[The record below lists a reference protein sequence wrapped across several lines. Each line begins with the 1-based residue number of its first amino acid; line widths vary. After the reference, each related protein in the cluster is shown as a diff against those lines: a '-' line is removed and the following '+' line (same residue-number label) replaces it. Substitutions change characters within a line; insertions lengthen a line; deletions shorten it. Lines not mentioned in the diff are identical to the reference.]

1 MSVLMIEIETKQMAI
16 LEEKAKAMN
25 LTVEQ
30 YAVYQLKRLTQS
42 REERFNEISQYLL
55 AKNHE
60 LYKRLA

>member
-55 AKNHE
+55 TKNHE